1 MTSDTDTEVRIVVC
15 QALVMCVEANIDVLM
30 ESLQGIV
37 EFMLHCSQDKD
48 ELVAREACEFWLVFT
63 EMSVER
69 FDLVPLLP
77 RYLHFFCFFK
87 RATVF
92 YGIEKI
98 NFNTD
103 YYPSYCEIWYT
114 RKWT

>member
-1 MTSDTDTEVRIVVC
+1 MFPEFIRGIFALTSDTDTEVRIVVC

-30 ESLQGIV
+30 ESMQGIV

-77 RYLHFFCFFK
+77 RYLHFFCFFFIL
-87 RATVF
+87 ASEQLC
-92 YGIEKI
+92 IEKI
-98 NFNTD
+98 IF
-103 YYPSYCEIWYT
+103 I
-114 RKWT
+114 KF